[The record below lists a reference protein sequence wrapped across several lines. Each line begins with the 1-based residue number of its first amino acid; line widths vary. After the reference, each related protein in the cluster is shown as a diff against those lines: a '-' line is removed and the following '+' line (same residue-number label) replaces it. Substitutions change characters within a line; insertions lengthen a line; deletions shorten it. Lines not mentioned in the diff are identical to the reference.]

1 MLPGSEPI
9 NPATYRWH
17 VRCNCL
23 YVRFFLAIAA
33 LLLGI
38 APGLAPAAEPSCVS
52 TLQKEQIEAAMLPA
66 EFRALLTQARYLDGK
81 AEFEAI
87 RARRLKEISN
97 PMHAPALLDHGKQ
110 TDYVVVLTHGLY
122 DSPNSH
128 RALAK
133 KFYEKGMNVV
143 MPLLPGHWS
152 KDPTKLDKVTYKDF
166 LREQKRAIQIA
177 KKMGKKVI
185 LAGHSTGGLLAVDS
199 AIKDPSIAGLVL
211 AAPALDLSPEAAVV
225 AKIGAFFEG
234 TNANYFMRK
243 QPDPFYM
250 PYYSA
255 HAGNE
260 VQKLVNEMR
269 RQNGFDDLP
278 FFDNGEERAYKQRM
292 YRRIKAPTFVMTAG
306 HDVAIDND
314 EVDIFVSSTRGPRKQ
329 VRAENLAHTD
339 LGNFAPAEGKRAPAS
354 EKAGT
359 LRGLWAAADRFLDE
373 NLPGMKKKPI
383 KARY

>member
-1 MLPGSEPI
+1 
-9 NPATYRWH
+9 
-17 VRCNCL
+17 VRIL
-23 YVRFFLAIAA
+23 LTTFAI
-33 LLLGI
+33 LLG
-38 APGLAPAAEPSCVS
+38 ALPGLARAAEPSCVS
-52 TLQKEQIEAAMLPA
+52 SLQKEQIEAAMLPK
-66 EFRALLTQARYLDGK
+66 EFRALLEQARFLDAK
-81 AEFEAI
+81 AEFQTL
-87 RARRLKEISN
+87 RARRIREISN
-97 PMHAPALLDHGKQ
+97 PMHAPTLLDHGRK

-133 KFYEKGMNVV
+133 KFYDKGMNVV

-152 KDPTKLDKVTYKDF
+152 KDPTKLDRVSYRDF
-166 LREQKRAIQIA
+166 LREQKRAIQLA

-211 AAPALDLSPEAAVV
+211 AAPALDLSPEAAVI

-243 QPDPFYM
+243 QPDPYYM

-269 RQNGFDDLP
+269 RQNGFDELP
-278 FFDNGEERAYKQRM
+278 FFDNGEELAYKRRM
-292 YRRIKAPTFVMTAG
+292 YSRIKAPTFVMTAG
-306 HDVAIDND
+306 KDVAIDND

-329 VRAENLAHTD
+329 VRADNLKHTD
-339 LGNFAPAEGKRAPAS
+339 LGNFAPAEAKRGLAS
-354 EKAGT
+354 ETSGT
-359 LRGLWAAADRFLDE
+359 LRGLWNATDRFLDE
-373 NLPGMKKKPI
+373 NLPGLRQKPI
-383 KARY
+383 RAAY